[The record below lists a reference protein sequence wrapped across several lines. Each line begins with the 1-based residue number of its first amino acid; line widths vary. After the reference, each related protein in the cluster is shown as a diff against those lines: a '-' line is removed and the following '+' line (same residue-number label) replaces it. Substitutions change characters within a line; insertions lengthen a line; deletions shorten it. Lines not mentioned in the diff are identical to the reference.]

1 MLQKTSWKKITLDLE
16 PWIAVAVLSVAYFV
30 AICGAGTFAFALWST
45 GRGSGGGQKEV
56 SGFTREELQ

>member
-1 MLQKTSWKKITLDLE
+1 MLQITSSKKITLDFE

-30 AICGAGTFAFALWST
+30 AICRAGTFAFALWST